1 MTKPTVINVTTS
13 NDDTLKTQLWVI
25 VVAVMGP
32 VILVLILCNVVVCCK
47 FRQSKN
53 RKLWVSLSFCTIIN
67 VHLILF
73 MVVECTSVVSF
84 KEMIQVL
91 TKGKCHERRDKIGDF
106 QDLYSLSR
114 NLC

>member
-1 MTKPTVINVTTS
+1 MTKPAAINVTTS

-32 VILVLILCNVVVCCK
+32 VILVLILCNIVVCSK

-73 MVVECTSVVSF
+73 MVVEKKAEKTF
-84 KEMIQVL
+84 GM
-91 TKGKCHERRDKIGDF
+91 
-106 QDLYSLSR
+106 
-114 NLC
+114 